1 MVNFFFEDTPDL
13 KLDKQFFLSWLSEL
27 CVNEG
32 STLDELSLIFCTDEY
47 LLGINKKY
55 LNHNYY
61 TDIITFN
68 YTIDGIKGDLFISTE
83 RVSENSEKQGVS
95 FSKEL
100 NRVIAHGTLHLLGYS
115 DNNAENKAKMT
126 EKEDA
131 ALKLFVSRET

>member
-13 KLDKQFFLSWLSEL
+13 NLDKQLFLSWLSEL
-27 CVNEG
+27 CENEG
-32 STLDELSLIFCTDEY
+32 TILDELSLIFCSDEY

-68 YTIDGIKGDLFISTE
+68 YTIDGIKGDLFISIE

-95 FSKEL
+95 FLREL

-115 DNNAENKAKMT
+115 DNNPENKTKMT

-131 ALKLFVSRET
+131 ALERFVSRET